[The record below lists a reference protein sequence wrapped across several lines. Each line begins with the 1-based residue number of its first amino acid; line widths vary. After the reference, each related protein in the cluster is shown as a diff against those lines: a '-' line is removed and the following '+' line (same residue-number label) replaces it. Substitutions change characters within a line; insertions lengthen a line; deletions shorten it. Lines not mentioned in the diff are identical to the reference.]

1 MSTGGDAISQ
11 AWRSDIRFLQLVGEL
26 SGLAVALWRTG
37 RQDDAMHWS
46 SAPNHPCLCHE
57 GLRQALED
65 YSRSGRPSLFFEDD
79 RVIYAAVPVGPFT
92 VALGPAAVL
101 TASEE
106 TMREY
111 AVGHGMDGAV
121 PIPRCDLGT
130 MERYMELTYL
140 HFTGSALSRE
150 DISVTSRIVETWRQ
164 AGELEEYQLAQS
176 EHDRSHAEGAAY
188 ENAMISAVKQGDV
201 EAIKTLLSGPSPDY
215 DAIAKVSDRESK
227 SNEYLVV
234 SVITLLTRAAVE
246 GGAPLET
253 AHALGDV
260 YLRRLSRAAERREP
274 FRGLSYNAILEFT
287 QLVQQA
293 KASKSTLSYVDECKA
308 YIEENLR
315 KNLQVGDIAPAIGL
329 SRTYLSRLFHQ
340 SEGVTV
346 QQYIQREK
354 CRHAA
359 RMLQYSDFTISQI
372 SQYFGFSSQSYF
384 GACFQTWY
392 GMTPNAYRKA
402 NR

>member
-1 MSTGGDAISQ
+1 M
-11 AWRSDIRFLQLVGEL
+11 RFLRRGAATYGFCSWLVGEL
-26 SGLAVALWRTG
+26 SGLTVALWRTG

-79 RVIYAAVPVGPFT
+79 RVIYAAIPVGPFT

-121 PIPRCDLGT
+121 SIPRCDLGT

-140 HFTGSALSRE
+140 HFTGSALSRG
-150 DISVTSRIVETWRQ
+150 DISVTSRIVETWQQ

-246 GGAPLET
+246 GGAPLEM

-260 YLRRLSRAAERREP
+260 YLLRLSRAAERREP
-274 FRGLSYNAILEFT
+274 FLGLSYNAILEFT

-372 SQYFGFSSQSYF
+372 AQYFGFSSQSYF